1 MSGSAFSP
9 DVIDMVAILFSFDVQ
24 KDFAMVADEDA
35 KDKLSAINDF
45 GDSAVMGRTL
55 MTVLIE
61 KVKVCEKTG
70 QLN

>member
-61 KVKVCEKTG
+61 KVKDFVRR
-70 QLN
+70 LDN